1 MNLADKNFTDRKNK
15 RKKIRIFLQIVIL
28 AVLAYMIVIGL
39 FILKDY
45 RPWQQRP
52 DVAVGDEG
60 FIALSYFGVARNS
73 DAQLIG
79 IDVLREQLAALAGQG
94 YVTVTQQDILDYYL
108 SGKPLPKKSLFLL
121 FEDGRT
127 DTAIFASSVLEQLN
141 FKATMQTYPEKF
153 SRRDVKFLMPVQLKE
168 LERTGYWE
176 MGTNGYRLEFINVY
190 DRYNRFL
197 GELDPLHYAMLSPFL
212 GRSYNHYL
220 MDYLR
225 DESGIPQE
233 SYLRMKERIG
243 YDYEKLRDVYS
254 SELGYVPRLYT
265 LMHSNTG
272 TFGNDNAV
280 SAVNWYWIQS
290 LFAMNFNREGS
301 CFNKRNSSL
310 YDLTRMQPQPFWP
323 VNHLLMRIKY
333 DTQQPV
339 SFVSGDEA
347 RLTKWQLLAGAAEFK
362 KETVILTSQ
371 PLATGLLELRQA
383 LPEDLK
389 LSVSLKGNKL
399 GSQRLYLRAD
409 EARTH
414 YLCVGIENNTLIIN
428 ERTESGVK
436 NIFWLDL
443 DQLDGIKPVSVAE
456 DKKAAEMKALEAFAR
471 YAGSTGE
478 AKKYLNQLNEKSL
491 TQVPGVADGEPPYI
505 APISTSA
512 RGNRLVELSLQ
523 GSALTVT
530 IDGKNAVTQLP
541 VTRQSGG
548 LLLEAGW
555 SGYGWNQRNLTDDV
569 YDGLFE
575 KLIVTDNRS
584 GKEETLYDG
593 RLHGFDAAVFWC
605 RERWNHLVSWF
616 IQYL

>member
-28 AVLAYMIVIGL
+28 AVLAYLIVIGL

-45 RPWQQRP
+45 RPYQQRP

-127 DTAIFASSVLEQLN
+127 DTAIFASSVLEQMN

-225 DESGIPQE
+225 DESGNPQE
-233 SYLRMKERIG
+233 SYLRMKERIS

-280 SAVNWYWIQS
+280 SAVNGYWIQD

-347 RLTKWQLLAGAAEFK
+347 RLEKWQLLAGAAEFK
-362 KETVILTSQ
+362 KETV
-371 PLATGLLELRQA
+371 R
-383 LPEDLK
+383 
-389 LSVSLKGNKL
+389 
-399 GSQRLYLRAD
+399 
-409 EARTH
+409 
-414 YLCVGIENNTLIIN
+414 
-428 ERTESGVK
+428 
-436 NIFWLDL
+436 
-443 DQLDGIKPVSVAE
+443 
-456 DKKAAEMKALEAFAR
+456 
-471 YAGSTGE
+471 
-478 AKKYLNQLNEKSL
+478 
-491 TQVPGVADGEPPYI
+491 
-505 APISTSA
+505 
-512 RGNRLVELSLQ
+512 
-523 GSALTVT
+523 
-530 IDGKNAVTQLP
+530 
-541 VTRQSGG
+541 
-548 LLLEAGW
+548 
-555 SGYGWNQRNLTDDV
+555 
-569 YDGLFE
+569 
-575 KLIVTDNRS
+575 
-584 GKEETLYDG
+584 
-593 RLHGFDAAVFWC
+593 
-605 RERWNHLVSWF
+605 
-616 IQYL
+616 